1 MKRKIILA
9 ICTAF
14 LGAGAAATK
23 SLNSLGDGDV
33 SVPELQG
40 LGGVAAVTVLGAVGY
55 GVSKI
60 YNKIVHRNRE

>member
-1 MKRKIILA
+1 MKRKIIFAL
-9 ICTAF
+9 CTVI
-14 LGAGAAATK
+14 LGASAAGTK
-23 SLNSLGDGDV
+23 ALNSLGDGDV

-60 YNKIVHRNRE
+60 YHKFVRRNRE